1 MIKKITFFVLLFFLY
16 FGFYQKSTCH
26 SQPAEK
32 FIILNLH
39 WYNNTIRLNS
49 RHTAEGVFKKKRAAS
64 GRNSFLYRVLSGNK
78 AVLDEGYFEVPRTL
92 HFDFPADG
100 NEEMSGGRID
110 RHEADFVIK
119 IPAFKNSSKVLFFQ
133 LKGSQEAKA
142 LFSTSSVNETA
153 EEMIGQVDLQ

>member
-110 RHEADFVIK
+110 RQEADFVIK

-142 LFSTSSVNETA
+142 LFSSSSVNETA